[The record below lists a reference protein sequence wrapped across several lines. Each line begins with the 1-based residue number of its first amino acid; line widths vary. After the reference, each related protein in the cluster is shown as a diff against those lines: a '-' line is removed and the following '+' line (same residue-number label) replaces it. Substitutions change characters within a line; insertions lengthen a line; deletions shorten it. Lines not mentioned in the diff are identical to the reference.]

1 MIIFPIL
8 IIGGI
13 DREHDDDGL
22 TIRWSVI
29 RSEGI
34 LLFTH
39 PTNVIELIASFRA
52 SSHVLLAL

>member
-1 MIIFPIL
+1 MKLKVMFIFPIQ

-39 PTNVIELIASFRA
+39 PTNVI
-52 SSHVLLAL
+52 